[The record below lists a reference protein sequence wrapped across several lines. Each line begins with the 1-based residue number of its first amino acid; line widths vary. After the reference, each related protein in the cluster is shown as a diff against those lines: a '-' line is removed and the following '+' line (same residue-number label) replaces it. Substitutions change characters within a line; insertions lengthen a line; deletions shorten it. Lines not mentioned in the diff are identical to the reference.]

1 MKDSNYYKALYDRF
15 IETRADRTIIG
26 VVEVH
31 HITPRCMGGGEEE
44 ENLISLTP
52 REHFLAHLFLN
63 RAYPKHRGITKAHQA
78 MFKGNTNQQNNRQ
91 FNSRFYQLIREKAF
105 PAIPPKEELEDL
117 YYNQRLSYAKIGKQY
132 NVSDMTVCKWFKLLK
147 IKSRT
152 SADQKWPLP
161 PKEELM
167 KDIQEGSPYTKTKE
181 KYKVG
186 RTLLYNW
193 MNEYGIG
200 PAQKRGLDA
209 MKRIPPREEL
219 EALIVEGSKQ
229 KTKFAVMKEYGCGI
243 KTALKWLRYYN
254 IEVKKP
260 KARVN
265 LCCKMCG
272 NNFEV
277 YPYKAKTRQYCS
289 PACAKLRY
297 S

>member
-1 MKDSNYYKALYDRF
+1 
-15 IETRADRTIIG
+15 
-26 VVEVH
+26 
-31 HITPRCMGGGEEE
+31 MGGSDEE
-44 ENLISLTP
+44 ENLIPLTP

-63 RAYPKHRGITKAHQA
+63 RAHPEHKGITKAHQA
-78 MFKGNTNQQNNRQ
+78 MFKGSVKQQNNRQ
-91 FNSRFYQLIREKAF
+91 FNSRFYQLIRERAFVKVPLKA
-105 PAIPPKEELEDL
+105 ELEDL
-117 YYNQRLSYAKIGKQY
+117 YYNERLSHYKIGKIYKVSHTTVAVWCRLY
-132 NVSDMTVCKWFKLLK
+132 N

-152 SADQKWPLP
+152 SADNKWPIP

-260 KARVN
+260 KVRAT

-272 NNFEV
+272 EDFEV
-277 YPYKAKTRQYCS
+277 RPYKTKFRKYCS

-297 S
+297 SC